1 MSTRSQVVYG
11 IYTLLILMFV
21 MFYFYTYGFA
31 SIPIL
36 VIGGSSKGMAEFM
49 EGPLEGIA
57 LILTIILAVYLL
69 RGKRYIEILSDHD
82 KFDGWE
88 EKYKTWA
95 LAVSLFAVF
104 CGIFPL
110 LYI

>member
-95 LAVSLFAVF
+95 LAVSLFADF